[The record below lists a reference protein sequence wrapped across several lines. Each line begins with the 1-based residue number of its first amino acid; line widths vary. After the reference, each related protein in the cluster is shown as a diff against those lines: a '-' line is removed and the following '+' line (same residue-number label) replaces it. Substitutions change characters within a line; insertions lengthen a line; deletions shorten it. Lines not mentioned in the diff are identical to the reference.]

1 MKRRNLLSR
10 KGRAANGNRR
20 RLMLKRLHQKVLLRR
35 QQFQQFDMQDTFA
48 EAS

>member
-1 MKRRNLLSR
+1 MRKRNTFSR
-10 KGRAANGNRR
+10 KLKPSNGSRR

-35 QQFQQFDMQDTFA
+35 QQYQQFDLQESFA

>member
-10 KGRAANGNRR
+10 KSRSTNGNRR

-35 QQFQQFDMQDTFA
+35 QQFQQFDLQETYA
-48 EAS
+48 EAG